1 MTIKNTISKNIR
13 KFRQELEI
21 TTQQKIRQ
29 GDVAKAINKS
39 RPVITKFELGLQ
51 IPDAEEI
58 YLLAN
63 FFNKSVA
70 DFYAPEK
77 N

>member
-13 KFRQELEI
+13 KFRKELEI
-21 TTQQKIRQ
+21 TTQTKVRQ
-29 GDVAKAINKS
+29 GDVAKAIHKS

-51 IPDAEEI
+51 IPDAEELK
-58 YLLAN
+58 LLAE
-63 FFNKSVA
+63 FFNKSVDA
-70 DFYAPEK
+70 FY